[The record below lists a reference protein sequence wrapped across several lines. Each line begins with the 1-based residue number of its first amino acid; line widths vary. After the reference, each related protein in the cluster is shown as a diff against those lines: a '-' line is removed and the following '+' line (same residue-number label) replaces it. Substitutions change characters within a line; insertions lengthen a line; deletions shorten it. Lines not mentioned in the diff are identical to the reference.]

1 MDYSKLG
8 TTMNKKITKWV
19 VMAALVLFP
28 VLVFSQ
34 PSPGANANGTPVQ
47 GAPIA
52 GGGAPGGGA
61 PIGSGIGFLLILA
74 AAYGGVKIYE
84 LRKRITN

>member
-1 MDYSKLG
+1 MDNSKIG
-8 TTMNKKITKWV
+8 YTMKKKITKWV
-19 VMAALVLFP
+19 VIAALVLFP

-61 PIGSGIGFLLILA
+61 PVGGGLGLLLIFA
-74 AAYGGVKIYE
+74 AAYGGGKLYE
-84 LRKRITN
+84 LRKKIVE

>member
-1 MDYSKLG
+1 MKE
-8 TTMNKKITKWV
+8 KITKWV
-19 VMAALVLFP
+19 VVSALVLFP
-28 VLVFSQ
+28 VFVFSQ

-61 PIGSGIGFLLILA
+61 PIGGGIGFLLILA
-74 AAYGGVKIYE
+74 AAYGGVKLYE
-84 LRKRITN
+84 QRKKITI

>member
-1 MDYSKLG
+1 MDNSKIG
-8 TTMNKKITKWV
+8 NAMKKRITKWV
-19 VMAALVLFP
+19 VIAALVLFP

-52 GGGAPGGGA
+52 GGGAPV
-61 PIGSGIGFLLILA
+61 GSGVGFLLILA
-74 AAYGGVKIYE
+74 AAYGSVKIYE
-84 LRKRITN
+84 QRKKITA

>member
-1 MDYSKLG
+1 MK
-8 TTMNKKITKWV
+8 KKITKWV
-19 VMAALVLFP
+19 VVSALVLFP
-28 VLVFSQ
+28 VFVFSQ

-61 PIGSGIGFLLILA
+61 PVGSGIGFLLTLA
-74 AAYGGVKIYE
+74 AVYGGVKIYE
-84 LRKRITN
+84 QRKKITI